1 MKYLCIVHL
10 DHATFSAMSEDE
22 IAALE
27 RSNLAYDA
35 ELTER
40 HRLVAGHG
48 LEPPESGLIVKARSN
63 DVSMTDG
70 PFSEAKEQMA
80 GIILVE
86 ARDMNEAG
94 GIAAGIPL
102 AKHRHIE
109 VRPVYT
115 IPNQARSRV
124 GDRP

>member
-10 DHATFSAMSEDE
+10 DYTIFSTMSQDE

-27 RSNLAYDA
+27 RSNLAYDSELA
-35 ELTER
+35 ER
-40 HRLVAGHG
+40 RQFIAGHG
-48 LEPPESGLIVKARSN
+48 LEPPESGLVVKVRSN
-63 DVSMTDG
+63 EVSMTDG

-86 ARDMNEAG
+86 ARDMNEAV

-102 AKHRHIE
+102 AKYGQIE
-109 VRPVYT
+109 IRPVYT
-115 IPNQARSRV
+115 VPTQA
-124 GDRP
+124 